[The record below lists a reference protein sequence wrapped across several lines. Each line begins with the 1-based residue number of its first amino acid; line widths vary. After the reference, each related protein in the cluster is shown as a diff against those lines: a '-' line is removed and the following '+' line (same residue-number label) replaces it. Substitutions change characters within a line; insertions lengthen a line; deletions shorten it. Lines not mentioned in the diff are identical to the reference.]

1 MLQAS
6 ELYQLSQELSQKGP
20 PQSELELRY
29 LYQIYLEAGL
39 LGWCFLI
46 AVLLHDGFSVIRII
60 NPSRMEELGPDGVAN
75 LRRGLDTLNQWAE
88 SGLCPGYK
96 PFLTALK
103 IHTNGIFAAAAAAAA
118 AASVA
123 ASSVNGG
130 TTSHF
135 GVDAGNNNN
144 LNDGESET
152 PFGGAGALTLE
163 RGVSDLRLGGVVDAV
178 GAPLLLD
185 DSHPARCVRRSPIG
199 GATSESDQSH
209 VSTSKKNASASSVST
224 TRSRSSTP
232 VAAISSSAL
241 LHHHHHR
248 EDCGAS
254 PELAFTLMPSPD
266 DVLMTSATSSRGF
279 DVDDDDDVNGNR
291 GKLAVNAAFNYNNN
305 SSDSEHDVD
314 GRN

>member
-60 NPSRMEELGPDGVAN
+60 NPSRMEELGPRGVAN

-88 SGLCPGYK
+88 SGRCPGYK

-103 IHTNGIFAAAAAAAA
+103 IHTTGIFAGI
-118 AASVA
+118 ASQKTTTRPL
-123 ASSVNGG
+123 NGG
-130 TTSHF
+130 SDAAHSFPDVESANEPTLAGRMS
-135 GVDAGNNNN
+135 GVHLREDAAI
-144 LNDGESET
+144 DSPAPESDTHLMGT
-152 PFGGAGALTLE
+152 PRAS
-163 RGVSDLRLGGVVDAV
+163 R
-178 GAPLLLD
+178 
-185 DSHPARCVRRSPIG
+185 
-199 GATSESDQSH
+199 ATSESDQS
-209 VSTSKKNASASSVST
+209 VSASKKNASASSVST

-232 VAAISSSAL
+232 VPTLTAPLGVDRS
-241 LHHHHHR
+241 
-248 EDCGAS
+248 AS

-279 DVDDDDDVNGNR
+279 DVRDDDDDVNGNR
-291 GKLAVNAAFNYNNN
+291 RVITEDARAVFALN
-305 SSDSEHDVD
+305 SSESECDD
-314 GRN
+314 ARN